1 MLKKVT
7 FTVIALF
14 VLAFTAVLNTN
25 ETQAAQPNQELPT
38 IRYGIFGTMIKGA
51 LIIIADDLGLDEE
64 EGVNVQLVSTASSA
78 DALTS
83 IISGKNELDVW
94 GMQIMPT
101 CTFIANGADL
111 VIFGGN
117 AAEGGAMIAA
127 KGKADHYKDLKNLK
141 GKTILGIRGE
151 TGILTAVGLL
161 QDLGIDIRKDI
172 TIKWTNAPSVLEGVI
187 KGEGDVGFLP
197 IEWTYFDKEVGAEV
211 VFQVGERAS
220 NYICCRLATS
230 SKILQER
237 RADFVKVLK
246 ASIRAYKVYRE
257 DQETTI
263 RILSAFS
270 GQTPEYIRQNVYV
283 DNIKFTPDPYSDAI
297 GPFYEVLKSVNIIED
312 PDPNLNINDYIDLT
326 VYKQALDEII
336 AEYPNE
342 PVYQELLA
350 LYHKQ
355 NKTLGK
361 AGE

>member
-1 MLKKVT
+1 MCKRMVSTIFALLML
-7 FTVIALF
+7 ALP
-14 VLAFTAVLNTN
+14 LTAHVDAAR
-25 ETQAAQPNQELPT
+25 AAQPDSELPT

-51 LIIIADDLGLDEE
+51 LIIIADDLGLDKE
-64 EGVNVQLVSTASSA
+64 EGVDVQLVSTANSA

-83 IISGKNELDVW
+83 LISGKNELDVW

-111 VIFGGN
+111 MIFGGN
-117 AAEGGAMIAA
+117 AAEGGAMIAP
-127 KGKADHYKDLKNLK
+127 KGKADQYKDLANLK

-151 TGILTAVGLL
+151 TGILATIGLL
-161 QDLGIDIRKDI
+161 QDLGIDTQKDI

-211 VFQVGERAS
+211 VFQVGERAP
-220 NYICCRLATS
+220 NYICCRLATT

-257 DQETTI
+257 DQETSI

-270 GQTPEYIRQNVYV
+270 GQTPEYIKQNVYV

-297 GPFYEVLKSVNIIED
+297 GPFYEILKNVNIIENPD
-312 PDPNLNINDYIDLT
+312 PDIDINDHIDLT
-326 VYKQALDEII
+326 LYKQALDEII

-342 PVYQELLA
+342 PVYQELAA
-350 LYHKQ
+350 LYEKQ
-355 NKTLGK
+355 NKRLAK
-361 AGE
+361 AGK